1 MTIGQYCNRNVKGFF
16 IWGVLAKFYGII
28 AKIFKSR
35 KYQNKSVTYLDK
47 RWDVMT
53 AISHNHQNN

>member
-16 IWGVLAKFYGII
+16 MWGVLAKYYGIL

-35 KYQNKSVTYLDK
+35 KREYMDKSVKYLDK
-47 RWDVMT
+47 RWDAMT
-53 AISHNHQNN
+53 SIAREQK